1 MRKAAKAI
9 ASDQGQ
15 WPAAWLQPAAPAQ
28 RPGWVYEVV
37 VAALAATNQPLR
49 PRDIIQLA
57 TRFHGDPIAPSSVR
71 NCLRM
76 VSARNDGAIERVSYG
91 MYRLRSTHL

>member
-1 MRKAAKAI
+1 MH
-9 ASDQGQ
+9 
-15 WPAAWLQPAAPAQ
+15 QPAAPEL

-37 VAALAATNQPLR
+37 VAVLAATNEPLR

-57 TRFHGDPIAPSSVR
+57 ARLHGDPIAPSSVR

-76 VSARNDGAIERVSYG
+76 VSARNDGAIERVAYG
-91 MYRLRSTHL
+91 TYRLRSIRL